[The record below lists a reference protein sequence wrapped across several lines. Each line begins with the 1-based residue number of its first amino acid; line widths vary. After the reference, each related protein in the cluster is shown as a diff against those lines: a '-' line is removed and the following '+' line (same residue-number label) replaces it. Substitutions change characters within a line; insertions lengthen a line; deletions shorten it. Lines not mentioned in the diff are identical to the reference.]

1 MPQAA
6 TYRLIR
12 YRFPGPLTAESL
24 AAAAA
29 SWTAACSAA
38 GLQPWGLFNGLLG
51 LRTDELFAI
60 AAAEDVSPGW
70 PLLAGAET
78 VERRELKP
86 TARPVKPDSLT
97 RPGVYVLRFFEIAP
111 ADVDRFVQLSV
122 EAWTTFENTDDYRAE
137 PVGLFRQDLD
147 ASSVLMLLV
156 TWYDTLTSW
165 ERSRSPAPAAR
176 ENFALRAGLTRC
188 ALPIATR
195 LVSPQA
201 S

>member
-6 TYRLIR
+6 SYRLIR
-12 YRFPGPLTAESL
+12 YRFPGPLTPESL

-29 SWTAACSAA
+29 SWNAACRKA
-38 GLQPWGLFNGLLG
+38 GLQPWGLFSGLLG

-60 AAAEDVSPGW
+60 AASQDAPPGW
-70 PLLAGAET
+70 PLLAGAEA
-78 VERRELKP
+78 VERRELLP
-86 TARPVKPDSLT
+86 TARPVAPDSLT

-111 ADVDRFVQLSV
+111 GDVDRFVELSV
-122 EAWTTFENTDDYRAE
+122 EAWNTFEHANDYRAE

-147 ASSVLMLLV
+147 GSSIMMLLV

-176 ENFALRAGLTRC
+176 ENFAHRARLTRY

-195 LVSPQA
+195 LVTGQA

>member
-1 MPQAA
+1 MPSDAA
-6 TYRLIR
+6 YRLV
-12 YRFPGPLTAESL
+12 RFRLPRPLTAETLDSL
-24 AAAAA
+24 AGAWPAACAA
-29 SWTAACSAA
+29 S
-38 GLQPWGLFNGLLG
+38 GLQPWGLFSGLLG

-60 AAAEDVSPGW
+60 ASGLPGTSGW
-70 PLLAGAET
+70 PALPGAEA
-78 VERRELKP
+78 VERRELLP
-86 TARPVKPDSLT
+86 TARPVAPNPLA

-111 ADVDRFVQLSV
+111 GDVGRFVELSV
-122 EAWTTFENTDDYRAE
+122 EAWTSFENTDDYRAE

-147 ASSVLMLLV
+147 ASSVMMLLV

-176 ENFALRAGLTRC
+176 ENFALRARLTRY

-195 LVSPQA
+195 LVARQA